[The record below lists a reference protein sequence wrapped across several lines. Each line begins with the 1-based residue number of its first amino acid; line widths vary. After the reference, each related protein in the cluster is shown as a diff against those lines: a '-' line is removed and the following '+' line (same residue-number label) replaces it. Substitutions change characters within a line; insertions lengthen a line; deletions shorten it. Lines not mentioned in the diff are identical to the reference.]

1 MAVAFGTALIFIDCQ
16 WCGFSHRYLI
26 DFGIYYT
33 FVTVFVLYTMLPKW
47 VCMEREGSYLVK
59 LTKLLLV
66 FFLTVAFLC
75 EFFAI
80 FTPGRVGSTL
90 YDSPIYND
98 PNNVNVFRVASWFL
112 FMN

>member
-1 MAVAFGTALIFIDCQ
+1 MCISIN
-16 WCGFSHRYLI
+16 HLI
-26 DFGIYYT
+26 DFGIYHT
-33 FVTVFVLYTMLPKW
+33 FVTVFVLYAMLPKW
-47 VCMEREGSYLVK
+47 VCVEREGSYLVK
-59 LTKLLLV
+59 LIKLLLV

-112 FMN
+112 FM